1 MVQFTVSHGNLD
13 TSRYDD
19 LGRHT
24 IFEVI
29 IRG

>member
-13 TSRYDD
+13 TSRCDD
-19 LGRHT
+19 LDRHT